1 MEKSKKGQSFLNIK
15 KFNVLGLSLLAGASI
30 MLSGC
35 SAAPKQHVKA
45 PSVMLHTIDLQ
56 IDAASQSAASS
67 LDQLAAI
74 EKNQHPD
81 AVKMPFMDIDSPELR
96 QYLSLKYYGPIK
108 PLLTNISKVMGYSF
122 QVYGKAPAIPVLV
135 NVNTV
140 GNVETAKQILQN
152 IDLQSGSSARMN
164 IIPQQRLITM
174 RYFDHAP
181 SI

>member
-1 MEKSKKGQSFLNIK
+1 MEKKIKGKSFLNVK

-35 SAAPKQHVKA
+35 SAKRQHVKA

-56 IDAASQSAASS
+56 IDAAAQSAASS
-67 LDQLAAI
+67 LDQLSAI
-74 EKNQHPD
+74 EKNQHSA

-96 QYLSLKYYGPIK
+96 QYLSVKSYGPIT
-108 PLLTNISKVMGYSF
+108 PLLQNIAKVMGYSL
-122 QVYGKAPAIPVLV
+122 QIYGKAPSIPVLV
-135 NVNTV
+135 NINTV

-152 IDLQSGSSARMN
+152 IDLQASTSARIN
-164 IIPQQRLITM
+164 IYPQQRLITM

-181 SI
+181 SV